1 MTTDPRAALAALQ
14 AKFDAHEQ
22 AAAEVIRHWQ
32 TRAERAEAD
41 NRWLDTAL
49 KEAEARLKRRAE
61 AQNGAGR
68 GNAAQK
74 PRNGPDGP
82 PSGSQDAELT
92 IAALRKALEV
102 EQAKVEDLT
111 ARLTRA
117 SRQGTRPPSEDSTKD
132 AAGKTQQAPRAAK
145 ARQELDSLIGLDS
158 VKAEVKA
165 LVAMAEIRAE
175 RTRHGLP
182 VPSMSLH
189 LVLTGNPGT
198 GKTTVARI
206 VAALYHSIGL
216 LKTDSVV
223 EVTRADLIGRYIGET
238 APKTRAVV
246 ERALDGVLFI
256 DEAYGLYRPKSEN
269 DYGFEAIEELLRALE
284 DHRDRL
290 VVILAGYEEPMQ
302 AMLQG
307 ANPGLAS
314 RFQTAIH
321 FPDYSPNELVAI
333 FRRFCA
339 EMHVQLTEPAASR
352 VAATLD
358 AIHSARGDRFG
369 NGRAVRN
376 LFETCLRRQAER
388 LAGASKKLT
397 RDQLS
402 TLSVKDV
409 PEANDIR

>member
-1 MTTDPRAALAALQ
+1 MSTNPKAALAALQ
-14 AKFDAHEQ
+14 AKFNAHEQ

-41 NRWLDTAL
+41 NRWLDKAL
-49 KEAEARLKRRAE
+49 KEAEGRLKRRAE
-61 AQNGAGR
+61 AETGAGKGNAGKRQNGS
-68 GNAAQK
+68 
-74 PRNGPDGP
+74 DGP
-82 PSGSQDAELT
+82 HSAQQDAELT
-92 IAALRKALEV
+92 IAALRKALEA
-102 EQAKVEDLT
+102 EQVKVAGLTDRLDRMAQNGAKQAEEPKEDPQ
-111 ARLTRA
+111 A
-117 SRQGTRPPSEDSTKD
+117 SRPKKG
-132 AAGKTQQAPRAAK
+132 PRAAR
-145 ARQELDSLIGLDS
+145 AQLDQLIGLDS

-175 RTRHGLP
+175 RVRHGLP

-206 VAALYHSIGL
+206 IAAMYHSIGL
-216 LKTDSVV
+216 LKTDTVV
-223 EVTRADLIGRYIGET
+223 EVTRADLVGRYIGET
-238 APKTRAVV
+238 APKTRAVI

-256 DEAYGLYRPKSEN
+256 DEAYGLYRPTSQH

-284 DHRDRL
+284 DNRDRL
-290 VVILAGYEEPMQ
+290 VVIFAGYEEPMQ
-302 AMLQG
+302 TMLRE

-314 RFQTAIH
+314 RFGTAIH
-321 FPDYSPNELVAI
+321 FPDYSADELVAI

-339 EMHVQLTEPAASR
+339 EMHVQLTEPAAQR

-358 AIHSARGDRFG
+358 AIHTARGDRFG

-388 LAGASKKLT
+388 LAGASSKKLT

-409 PEANDIR
+409 PAPNDIG